1 VSEPRKTDYFGTY
14 LKEVRGVTA
23 LEQVL
28 NLLRSGPQ
36 TVGQLATTLPVSPEE
51 VASAIA
57 NARKL
62 GYVRLE
68 KSGHDTTVT
77 LLSPPIA

>member
-1 VSEPRKTDYFGTY
+1 VSSSLKTDYFGTY

-28 NLLRSGPQ
+28 ERLQSGAQ
-36 TVGQLATTLPVSPEE
+36 TVGQLATELPVPPEE
-51 VASAIA
+51 IASAIA
-57 NARKL
+57 QAEKL

-68 KSGHDTTVT
+68 KSGDETLVVPLAAPTV
-77 LLSPPIA
+77 